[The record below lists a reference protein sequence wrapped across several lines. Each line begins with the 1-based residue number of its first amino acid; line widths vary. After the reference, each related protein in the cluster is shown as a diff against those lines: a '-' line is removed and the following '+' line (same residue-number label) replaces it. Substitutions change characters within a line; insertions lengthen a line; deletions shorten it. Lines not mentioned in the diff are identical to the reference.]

1 MFRQSIPNVTKNLL
15 IINGLF
21 FLASYVFGERGIAL
35 AHTLGAFYPESVNFK
50 PWQII
55 THMFMH
61 APFPNISHILFN
73 MFALWMFGS
82 TVEHTLGSKRF
93 LILYFVAG
101 LGSFALFN
109 FTNYLQ
115 IEELKTAVVAMGVEP
130 DSFLQTLKLSG
141 SPNYSFELP
150 NSSEEVKTLARYYI
164 TPMVGASGAIY
175 GILVAFGMLYPNA
188 RLALIF
194 LPIPVKAKYFIPALI
209 ALEFFMAIQD
219 YAWNPVAHFAHIGGA
234 IIGFILIRRWKRNLH
249 RGNYYD

>member
-1 MFRQSIPNVTKNLL
+1 MFNQPIPAVTKNLL

-21 FLASYVFGERGIAL
+21 FLATIVFATRGIDL
-35 AHTLGAFYPESVNFK
+35 GSILGAFYPESVNFQ

-82 TVEHTLGSKRF
+82 TVEHTLGSKKF
-93 LILYFVAG
+93 MILYFAAG
-101 LGSFALFN
+101 LGSFVLFN

-115 IEELKTAVVAMGVEP
+115 IEQLKPVVTAAGVNVPEFIQ
-130 DSFLQTLKLSG
+130 SLSYNTSG
-141 SPNYSFELP
+141 SYLLP
-150 NSSEEVKTLARYYI
+150 GSTDMESVKELARYYV

-175 GILVAFGMLYPNA
+175 GILVAFGVLYPNA
-188 RLALIF
+188 KLALIF

-209 ALEFFMAIQD
+209 GLEFFMAVQD
-219 YAWNPVAHFAHIGGA
+219 YAWNPIAHFAHIGGA
-234 IIGFILIRRWKRNLH
+234 IIGFILVRSWKKKLH
-249 RGNYYD
+249 REW

>member
-1 MFRQSIPNVTKNLL
+1 MFNQPIPAVTKNLL

-21 FLASYVFGERGIAL
+21 FLATIVLGSRGIDL
-35 AHTLGAFYPESVNFK
+35 GSILGAFYPESVNFR

-82 TVEHTLGSKRF
+82 VAEQTLGAKKF
-93 LILYFVAG
+93 LILYFAAG

-115 IEELKTAVVAMGVEP
+115 IEQLKPVVAATGVNVPEFIQ
-130 DSFLQTLKLSG
+130 SLTYNSSG
-141 SPNYSFELP
+141 SYMLP
-150 NSSEEVKTLARYYI
+150 GSSDMESVKTLATYYV

-175 GILVAFGMLYPNA
+175 GILVAFGVLYPDA
-188 RLALIF
+188 KLALIF
-194 LPIPVKAKYFIPALI
+194 LPIPVKAKYFIPVLI
-209 ALEFFMAIQD
+209 ALEFFMAVQN
-219 YAWNPVAHFAHIGGA
+219 YAWNPIAHFAHIGGA
-234 IIGFILIRRWKRNLH
+234 IIGFILVRSWKKKLH
-249 RGNYYD
+249 REW